1 MYNKGIYIIYM
12 HIYINNYRLRPPL
25 RQARGRS
32 EASAGARLLGDR
44 RQDPAALP
52 PTCSPSRSH
61 RPRCDD
67 LACQPVHSAGVCTRE
82 CPAAISNYRQDP
94 VVPLTP
100 LRGRCLRRPARC
112 CGHHRPPG
120 LLRCRQ
126 DPVVR
131 SGASDPPDGKTRAVP
146 PPTCSRLNALEGS
159 QLLSGRDR
167 PASALHARESDWRG
181 PRLIMA
187 SEPAPEPLPGAQDT
201 QELTATEPL
210 CSLLRIS
217 SLSTAAPLHPTSSL
231 ASHQLLHPVL
241 FNIDYIYRIGHRQ
254 PPLDF
259 SFDKGAQLRGSQFA
273 TSRPC
278 QQLSL
283 ASPASSRARLRGS
296 IGIAIRYG
304 AWPGENRGVA
314 PARGWRQQPKRAW
327 LAVNAPA
334 KLTLA
339 ISSNRESRYP
349 SLAPAVWTE
358 QVPIHPEGTD
368 SHTPKTHILL
378 CS

>member
-1 MYNKGIYIIYM
+1 M
-12 HIYINNYRLRPPL
+12 HIYINKNNYRLRPPL
-25 RQARGRS
+25 RHARGWS

-61 RPRCDD
+61 RPRRDD

-210 CSLLRIS
+210 CSLLLVS

-231 ASHQLLHPVL
+231 ASHQLLHPVQ

-296 IGIAIRYG
+296 IGMAIRYG
-304 AWPGENRGVA
+304 AWPGANRGVA
-314 PARGWRQQPKRAW
+314 PARGWRQQPKSEAAR
-327 LAVNAPA
+327 
-334 KLTLA
+334 
-339 ISSNRESRYP
+339 
-349 SLAPAVWTE
+349 
-358 QVPIHPEGTD
+358 
-368 SHTPKTHILL
+368 PKTRQQAHSRNIQH
-378 CS
+378 